1 MVWDSSQTCSQA
13 DRHTSKLDGSRLEGD
28 DPGNWMDTLTHNPLL
43 RFDWRPA
50 IRSLPEDSFVA
61 AIGDVHGRADLLAA
75 MHDAIKREL
84 DECGPGHA
92 TVIHLGDLIDR
103 GPWNREALRIA
114 MQGIDGAVNITLR
127 GNHEDRFLAY
137 LGGSDEAVGPWI
149 DSGGGSMF
157 KEMGLEPWRVTPQEF
172 RARFGE
178 DLARWLEATPFMHRI
193 QQLVFVHAG
202 IDPSRPLDRQDP
214 HTLMWTRRE
223 WIEQPGPYP
232 EGVAVIHGHIPRR
245 TIDFRN
251 QHRIDLDSGVAN
263 WGVLSGLVVN
273 GERMR
278 LLQVS

>member
-1 MVWDSSQTCSQA
+1 MQTLV
-13 DRHTSKLDGSRLEGD
+13 R
-28 DPGNWMDTLTHNPLL
+28 NPIL

-50 IRSLPEDSFVA
+50 IRQLPDDCLVA
-61 AIGDVHGRADLLAA
+61 AIGDVHGHAGLLAA

-84 DECGPGHA
+84 DEIGPRHA

-103 GPWNREALRIA
+103 GPHNRAALRLA
-114 MQGIDGAVNITLR
+114 SAGMEGVRNITLR

-137 LGGSDEAVGPWI
+137 IGGNAEAVGPWI
-149 DSGGGSMF
+149 DAGGDSMF
-157 KEMGLEPWRVTPQEF
+157 REMELDPWRVTPQEF
-172 RARFGE
+172 RDRFGE
-178 DLARWLEATPFMHRI
+178 ELALWLEATPFMHRI

-202 IDPSRPLDRQDP
+202 IDPALPLDKQDP

-223 WIEQPGPYP
+223 WIDQPGPYP

-263 WGVLSGLVVN
+263 WGVLSGLVIH
-273 GERMR
+273 GARMR

>member
-1 MVWDSSQTCSQA
+1 M
-13 DRHTSKLDGSRLEGD
+13 H
-28 DPGNWMDTLTHNPLL
+28 TLTRNQVL

-50 IRSLPEDSFVA
+50 IRILPEGCFVA
-61 AIGDVHGRADLLAA
+61 AIGDVHGHADLLAA
-75 MHDAIKREL
+75 MHDAIRREL
-84 DECGPGHA
+84 DELGPNDT

-103 GPWNREALRIA
+103 GPQNREALRLA
-114 MQGIDGAVNITLR
+114 RRGIDGTVNITLR

-137 LGGSDEAVGPWI
+137 LGGSAQAVGPWI

-178 DLARWLEATPFMHRI
+178 ELAQWLEATPFMHRI
-193 QQLVFVHAG
+193 HQLVFVHAG
-202 IDPSRPLDRQDP
+202 IDPSLPLDRQDP

-223 WIEQPGPYP
+223 WIDQPGPYP

-245 TIDFRN
+245 TIDFRSP
-251 QHRIDLDSGVAN
+251 HRIDLDSGVAN
-263 WGVLSGLVVN
+263 WGILSGLVIC